1 MAYQVSWLQAIP
13 ASQPASQT
21 TTCAS
26 AFPRPACFLLQRHI
40 LFAFSGNDLL
50 SLARFV
56 RTLVYHLCLEGEIV
70 PLNYDF
76 IFHLSVNFFC
86 VLLTQAKLKLKLPH
100 CTPRRRLEREEV

>member
-1 MAYQVSWLQAIP
+1 MAYQVSWLLAIP
-13 ASQPASQT
+13 ASQPASQ
-21 TTCAS
+21 S

-76 IFHLSVNFFC
+76 IFHLSVNFFVFC
-86 VLLTQAKLKLKLPH
+86 LHKPN
-100 CTPRRRLEREEV
+100 